1 MVLQLV
7 NLFGDK
13 GLSIDWPGHS
23 RSQHPV
29 SVSQVL
35 GLQVCSCTFAQTFP
49 YKSRLYFSV

>member
-13 GLSIDWPGHS
+13 GLSIDWPGQS